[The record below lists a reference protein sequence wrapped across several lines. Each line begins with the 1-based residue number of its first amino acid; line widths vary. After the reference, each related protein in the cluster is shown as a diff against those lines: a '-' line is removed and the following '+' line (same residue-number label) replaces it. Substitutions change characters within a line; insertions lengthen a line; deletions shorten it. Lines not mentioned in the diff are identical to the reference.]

1 MSDKM
6 VRGKMSHF
14 LIVFWDKFLN
24 KSCVNSGDKFAGKF

>member
-14 LIVFWDKFLN
+14 LIVFGDKFLN
-24 KSCVNSGDKFAGKF
+24 KSGVNLV